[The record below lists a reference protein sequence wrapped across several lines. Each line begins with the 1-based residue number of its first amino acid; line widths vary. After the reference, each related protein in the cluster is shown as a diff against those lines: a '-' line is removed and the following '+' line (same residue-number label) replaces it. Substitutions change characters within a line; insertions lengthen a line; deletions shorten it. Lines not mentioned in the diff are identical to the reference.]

1 MGTFFAFVD
10 DHVGAGLRGLEGVR
24 LANVVA
30 EFLAERGHEHVLERN
45 SRSIGLASELVH
57 VLGEASGLRE
67 TGQSLRYVQLDE
79 VIEHLLALVRFVEG
93 SGFCRR

>member
-30 EFLAERGHEHVLERN
+30 EFLAERGHEHVLERD
-45 SRSIGLASELVH
+45 SRSIGLASELVRTR
-57 VLGEASGLRE
+57 GSERTTGNRTEPALR
-67 TGQSLRYVQLDE
+67 S
-79 VIEHLLALVRFVEG
+79 A
-93 SGFCRR
+93 